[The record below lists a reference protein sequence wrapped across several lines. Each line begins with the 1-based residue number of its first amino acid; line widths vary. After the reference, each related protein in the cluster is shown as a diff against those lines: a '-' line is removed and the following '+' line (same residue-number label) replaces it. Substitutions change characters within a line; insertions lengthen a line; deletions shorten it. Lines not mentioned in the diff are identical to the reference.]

1 MSEFHY
7 ITWPLDVSL
16 MHCNT
21 CFREFPDG
29 PVVRTACFLFQMGGF
44 TAEGADWGTKIPQA
58 VASQKKKK
66 NLAIKWGWQ
75 VLAYTIPIMG
85 RQMTDVT
92 EEISY
97 INMYMFP
104 WWLSG

>member
-1 MSEFHY
+1 MSVWCIVIPAVENSPTVQWLALHAFFAK
-7 ITWPLDVSL
+7 WAGSL
-16 MHCNT
+16 PRVQTGELRSHKLWH
-21 CFREFPDG
+21 G
-29 PVVRTACFLFQMGGF
+29 
-44 TAEGADWGTKIPQA
+44 
-58 VASQKKKK
+58 KKKK
-66 NLAIKWGWQ
+66 KNNLAIKWGWQ

-97 INMYMFP
+97 IDMYMFP